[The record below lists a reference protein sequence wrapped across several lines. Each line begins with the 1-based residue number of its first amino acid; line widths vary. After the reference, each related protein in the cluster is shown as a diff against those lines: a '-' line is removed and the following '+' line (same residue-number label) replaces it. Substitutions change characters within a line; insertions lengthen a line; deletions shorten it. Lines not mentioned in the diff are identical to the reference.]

1 MVSLQRALVDMNE
14 SQPNELLDASKLSE
28 DAEKLQSALLSK
40 IIGQD
45 RAVKQVVS
53 GYIPTTVN
61 MQREGRPLGV
71 YLFLGPT
78 GVGKSE
84 TVKQFARFLLG
95 KTTSLT
101 KIDCTEFQQEH
112 ETAKLLGAPPGY
124 VGFEKSPRLAQKE
137 IDKHQ
142 TQDKKINILLFD
154 EIEKADNRL
163 FDAIMGILGDAT
175 LTLGNGQTTDFSN
188 SFIFLTSNLGSHE
201 IRRLLR
207 GEGMGFQKMEK
218 TSEDVDSAIY
228 RVSKKAAEK
237 KWRPEFINR
246 VDKII
251 VFRPLSED
259 SLRTI
264 LKNELKDLQWRIY
277 KSAMKGWTVTSPEPM
292 PPRQDINFRLNSAA
306 MNFLLKEGTS
316 EIYGARELN
325 RAVDRFMNV
334 PLASLIS
341 SGQLKSGDKV
351 KVEHVEGATDLK
363 FTKENYL
370 IQ

>member
-1 MVSLQRALVDMNE
+1 MASLQRVPFDMIEPNE
-14 SQPNELLDASKLSE
+14 SLDVSKLSPE
-28 DAEKLQSALLSK
+28 ADKLQSALLAK

-45 RAVKQVVS
+45 RAVKQVVN
-53 GYIPTTVN
+53 GFIPMTVN
-61 MQREGRPLGV
+61 MQRENKPLGV

-84 TVKQFARFLLG
+84 TVKQFARYLLG

-124 VGFEKSPRLAQKE
+124 VGFDKPPRLAQAE
-137 IDKHQ
+137 INKHQ
-142 TQDKKINILLFD
+142 TKDCKVNIILFD
-154 EIEKADNRL
+154 EIEKADDHL
-163 FDAIMGILGDAT
+163 FDAIMSILGDAV
-175 LTLGNGQTTDFSN
+175 LTLGNGKTTDFSN

-207 GEGMGFQKMEK
+207 GEGLGFQKIEK
-218 TSEDVDSAIY
+218 TVEDVDDAIY

-246 VDKII
+246 VDKIV
-251 VFRPLSED
+251 VFRPLAED

-264 LKNELKDLQWRIY
+264 LKIELSALQWRIRR
-277 KSAMKGWTVTSPEPM
+277 APFKGWDLSSKEPM
-292 PPRQDINFRLNSAA
+292 PKRQDIEFRVSGAA
-306 MNFLLKEGTS
+306 MDFLLKEGTS
-316 EIYGARELN
+316 EIYGAREMN
-325 RAVDRFMNV
+325 RAVDRFVTV
-334 PLASLIS
+334 PLSSLIG
-341 SGQLKSGDKV
+341 SGQLKSGEKV
-351 KVEHVEGATDLK
+351 RIEYVAGATDLK
-363 FTKENYL
+363 FTKENFL

>member
-1 MVSLQRALVDMNE
+1 MGTTEPIGALDV
-14 SQPNELLDASKLSE
+14 SKLSQE
-28 DAEKLQSALLSK
+28 AEKLQSALLAK

-45 RAVKQVVS
+45 RAVKQVVA

-61 MQREGRPLGV
+61 MQRDGRPLGV

-124 VGFEKSPRLAQKE
+124 IGFNQEPRMSQTK
-137 IDKHQ
+137 IDQYQ
-142 TQDKKINILLFD
+142 TKDCKINIILFD
-154 EIEKADNRL
+154 EIEKADNHL
-163 FDAIMGILGDAT
+163 FDAIMSILGDGV
-175 LTLGNGQTTDFSN
+175 LTLGNGTITDFSN

-207 GEGMGFQKMEK
+207 GEGLGFQKTEK
-218 TSEDVDSAIY
+218 TVEDVDDAIY
-228 RVSKKAAEK
+228 QVSKKAAEK

-251 VFRPLSED
+251 VFRPLSD
-259 SLRTI
+259 TSLRII
-264 LKNELKDLQWRIY
+264 LYNELNDLQWRIY
-277 KSAMKGWTVTSPEPM
+277 RAPYKNWKIGSSDPQPS
-292 PPRQDINFRLNSAA
+292 RQEIKFRLTTTAK
-306 MNFLLKEGTS
+306 NFLLKEGKS

-325 RAVDRFMNV
+325 RAVDRFVGV
-334 PLASLIS
+334 PLSSLIS
-341 SGQLKSGDKV
+341 SRQLTSGDNV
-351 KVEHVEGATDLK
+351 KIDYVDGNQDLT
-363 FTKENYL
+363 FVREPY
-370 IQ
+370 IVQ